1 MASFSRG
8 LRSPCFVWS
17 QPVTMLHRSMHGPAT
32 KTSRFFASSTGR
44 VRKPVQADTL
54 ALAQAMQT
62 GSRYAFLTKL
72 AAKPS
77 PTVLY
82 QAPSHFWFYFTC
94 WSTGVTMIGW
104 SVFTAPV
111 ILDQP
116 EGVPEFTKH
125 VYAVSYFL
133 LCAMGFYL
141 IAKTPNVVNSIRLL
155 PSNAVSTPA
164 ASSMA
169 AAAAR
174 LQLEVTVKRMLPI
187 LPPKTITTGI
197 ENVSFKTR
205 LTQWQHQIP
214 ESKLLEM
221 ERLEEARRAELRK
234 FDMDHLLTMPFR
246 RIGRGL
252 QSLFQG
258 VKSAWT
264 GAGFG
269 YMEVNGK
276 KYKVDVTGGFSHA
289 TFRTLARIVDAG
301 A

>member
-1 MASFSRG
+1 MACFLRG
-8 LRSPCFVWS
+8 LGSPCLVWS
-17 QPVTMLHRSMHGPAT
+17 QPAMMLMHGPAT
-32 KTSRFFASSTGR
+32 RTGRFFASSIGR
-44 VRKPVQADTL
+44 ARKQVQADTL

-94 WSTGVTMIGW
+94 WSTGISMIGW
-104 SVFTAPV
+104 SALTAPV

-116 EGVPEFTKH
+116 EGVPDFTKH
-125 VYAVSYFL
+125 VYAVSYLL

-155 PSNAVSTPA
+155 PSNAASTPGA
-164 ASSMA
+164 SSSMA
-169 AAAAR
+169 AAAAK
-174 LQLEVTVKRMLPI
+174 LQLEVTVKHMLPM
-187 LPPKTITTGI
+187 LPLRTITTGI

-205 LTQWQHQIP
+205 LSHWQHQIP

-221 ERLEEARRAELRK
+221 ERLEETRRAELRK
-234 FDMDHLLTMPFR
+234 FDMDHILTMPFR

-269 YMEVNGK
+269 FIKVNGK
-276 KYKVDVTGGFSHA
+276 EYKVDVTGGFSHA
-289 TFRTLARIVDAG
+289 TFRTLARIVDTG

>member
-17 QPVTMLHRSMHGPAT
+17 RPMHGPAMR
-32 KTSRFFASSTGR
+32 TSRFFASFVGR
-44 VRKPVQADTL
+44 ATKQADTL
-54 ALAQAMQT
+54 ALAKAMQS

-94 WSTGVTMIGW
+94 WTTGISMIGW
-104 SVFTAPV
+104 SVYTAPV
-111 ILDQP
+111 VLDQP

-141 IAKTPNVVNSIRLL
+141 IAKTPSVVNSIRLL
-155 PSNAVSTPA
+155 PSKAVSTPA

-169 AAAAR
+169 AVAAKLR
-174 LQLEVTVKRMLPI
+174 LEVTVKRMLPVF
-187 LPPKTITTGI
+187 PPKMITTDI
-197 ENVSFKTR
+197 HKVTFKTR
-205 LTQWQHQIP
+205 LSQWQHQIP
-214 ESKLLEM
+214 ESELLEM
-221 ERLEEARRAELRK
+221 ERREQARREELRK

-269 YMEVNGK
+269 VMTVNGK

-289 TFRTLARIVDAG
+289 TFRTLARIVDVDA
-301 A
+301 